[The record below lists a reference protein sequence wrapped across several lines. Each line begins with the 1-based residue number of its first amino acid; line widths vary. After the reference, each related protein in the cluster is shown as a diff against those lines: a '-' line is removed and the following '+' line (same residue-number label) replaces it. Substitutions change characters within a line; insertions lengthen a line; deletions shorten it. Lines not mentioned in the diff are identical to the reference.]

1 MAKAVFIQNPASIY
15 DDQPGVAY
23 HFPRQ
28 YLGTVQRTIG
38 DWVIFYEG
46 RKGAFGYT
54 SIQRV
59 KAVVPDTTRPD
70 HFYAVLER
78 ATRWEFEQV
87 VHRARADGVAYERSL
102 RGPDGRPSSG
112 GANVSAVRSISDDD
126 FWAIVRDG
134 LSALHSPDS
143 LARNPELDG
152 VDDFAFAE
160 AQVPFGEGGR
170 VALRPEVLTMRKYRD
185 PSFQRL
191 VKNAYGS
198 RCAISGIE
206 LRNGGGR
213 PEVQAAHIMPVKDG
227 GPDTIDNGL
236 ALSGTVHWMFDR
248 GLISVAEDHRILV
261 SHNKV
266 PKDVADRLIAPDQK
280 LYLPK
285 NKRFHPHPEYLRFHR
300 EEVFGGV

>member
-1 MAKAVFIQNPASIY
+1 
-15 DDQPGVAY
+15 
-23 HFPRQ
+23 
-28 YLGTVQRTIG
+28 
-38 DWVIFYEG
+38 
-46 RKGAFGYT
+46 
-54 SIQRV
+54 
-59 KAVVPDTTRPD
+59 
-70 HFYAVLER
+70 LER
-78 ATRWEFEQV
+78 PTRWEFERKV
-87 VHRARADGVAYERSL
+87 DRARQDGVAYERSL

-112 GANVSAVRSISDDD
+112 GANVSAVRSISDDE

-143 LARNPELDG
+143 LARNPERDG
-152 VDDFAFAE
+152 VDDFTFAE

-170 VALRPEVLTMRKYRD
+170 AALRPEVLTMRKYRD

-213 PEVQAAHIMPVKDG
+213 PEVQAAHIMPVEDG

-248 GLISVAEDHRILV
+248 GLITVAEDHRILV

-280 LYLPK
+280 LYLPN